1 MKNELLLL
9 PESRKTYLPFFVSS
23 CRARE
28 GVEVQALIDDLGLYD
43 LSLPLYLR
51 EKESRGRAV
60 PTRVSFAA
68 ERALYEKDASRIRP
82 RAHYRVDRRLFDVFA
97 YQPSLDGF
105 TE

>member
-1 MKNELLLL
+1 MKNEPLLL
-9 PESRKTYLPFFVSS
+9 PESRKTFLPFFVGH

-51 EKESRGRAV
+51 EKESSGRASSS
-60 PTRVSFAA
+60 RFSFAA
-68 ERALYEKDASRIRP
+68 ERALYERDAARIRP
-82 RAHYRVDRRLFDVFA
+82 RAHYRVDSRLFDVFA